1 MKKDITLVLS
11 GGGARG
17 IAHIGVIE
25 ELLKLNVNIA
35 SISGTSM
42 GALIGGIYAV
52 GKLEEFKQWMLKV
65 NRTKIFKLIDF
76 SFSTQG
82 LVKGERIFNEIKP
95 FITDANIEDL
105 PIKYT
110 ATAFDIV
117 NGREV
122 VFDKGS
128 LFNAIRASISIPTIF
143 TPLTIG
149 DSVFID
155 GGVVNNIPINTAKR
169 VQNDIVIAVNVNAGV
184 TDDIVY
190 FSELEQLTKQNESTT
205 KSIYR
210 INKNINYFFLV
221 NNSLVTM
228 TNHISNL
235 ILEKNPPDVL
245 VEIPRNIAGIFEF
258 YNAKSIIN
266 SGKEYFANSIPEI
279 ESKIRNVL

>member
-25 ELLKLNVNIA
+25 ELVKLNVNIA

-82 LVKGERIFNEIKP
+82 LVKGERIFNEIKE
-95 FITDANIEDL
+95 FITDVNIEDL

-110 ATAFDIV
+110 ATAFDIA

-128 LFNAIRASISIPTIF
+128 LYNAIRASISIPTIF
-143 TPLTIG
+143 TPLTLG

-190 FSELEQLTKQNESTT
+190 YSELEQLAKQNLKAN
-205 KSIYR
+205 KSQYR

-235 ILEKNPPDVL
+235 ILEKYPPDVL
-245 VEIPRNIAGIFEF
+245 VEIPRNGAGIFEF
-258 YNAKSIIN
+258 YNAKTIIN
-266 SGKEYFANSIPEI
+266 SGKEHFINSIPEI
-279 ESKIRNVL
+279 QSKI

>member
-25 ELLKLNVNIA
+25 ELVKLNVNIA

-82 LVKGERIFNEIKP
+82 LVKGERIFNEIKE
-95 FITDANIEDL
+95 FITDVNIEDL

-110 ATAFDIV
+110 ATAFDIA

-128 LFNAIRASISIPTIF
+128 LYNAIRASISIPTIF
-143 TPLTIG
+143 TPLTLG

-184 TDDIVY
+184 ADDVVY
-190 FSELEQLTKQNESTT
+190 FSEIEQLTKQDKGTNKTSH
-205 KSIYR
+205 R
-210 INKNINYFFLV
+210 INKNVNYFFLV

-235 ILEKNPPDVL
+235 ILEKYPPDVL
-245 VEIPRNIAGIFEF
+245 VEIPRNGAGIFEF
-258 YNAKSIIN
+258 YNAKAIIN
-266 SGKEYFANSIPEI
+266 SGKEHFVNSIPEI
-279 ESKIRNVL
+279 QSKI

>member
-25 ELLKLNVNIA
+25 ELVKLNVNIA

-82 LVKGERIFNEIKP
+82 LVKGERIFNEIKE
-95 FITDANIEDL
+95 FITDVNIEDL

-110 ATAFDIV
+110 ATAFDIA
-117 NGREV
+117 NGKEV

-143 TPLTIG
+143 TPLTLG

-184 TDDIVY
+184 ADDVVY
-190 FSELEQLTKQNESTT
+190 FSEIEQLTKQDKGTNKTSH
-205 KSIYR
+205 R
-210 INKNINYFFLV
+210 MNKNVNYFFLV

-235 ILEKNPPDVL
+235 ILEKYPPDIL
-245 VEIPRNIAGIFEF
+245 VEIPRNVAGIFEF
-258 YNAKSIIN
+258 YSANAIIN
-266 SGKEYFANSIPEI
+266 SGKEYFVNLIPEI
-279 ESKIRNVL
+279 QSKI

>member
-25 ELLKLNVNIA
+25 ELVKLNVNIA

-82 LVKGERIFNEIKP
+82 LVKGERIFNEIKE
-95 FITDANIEDL
+95 FITDVNIEDL

-110 ATAFDIV
+110 ATAFDIA

-128 LFNAIRASISIPTIF
+128 LYNAIRASISIPTIF
-143 TPLTIG
+143 TPLTLG

-184 TDDIVY
+184 ADNVVY
-190 FSELEQLTKQNESTT
+190 FSEIEQLTKQDKGTNKTSH
-205 KSIYR
+205 R
-210 INKNINYFFLV
+210 INKNVNYFFLV

-235 ILEKNPPDVL
+235 ILEKYPPDVL
-245 VEIPRNIAGIFEF
+245 VEIPRNGAGIFEF
-258 YNAKSIIN
+258 YNAKTIIN
-266 SGKEYFANSIPEI
+266 TGKEHFINSIPEI
-279 ESKIRNVL
+279 QSKI

>member
-25 ELLKLNVNIA
+25 ELVKLNVNIA

-82 LVKGERIFNEIKP
+82 LVKGERIFNEIKE
-95 FITDANIEDL
+95 FITDVNIEDL

-110 ATAFDIV
+110 ATAFDIA

-143 TPLTIG
+143 TPLTLG

-169 VQNDIVIAVNVNAGV
+169 VENDIVIAVNVNAGV
-184 TDDIVY
+184 ADDVVY
-190 FSELEQLTKQNESTT
+190 FSEIEQLTKQDKGTNKTSH
-205 KSIYR
+205 R
-210 INKNINYFFLV
+210 MNKNINYFFLV

-235 ILEKNPPDVL
+235 ILEKYPPDVL
-245 VEIPRNIAGIFEF
+245 VEIPRNGAGIFEF
-258 YNAKSIIN
+258 YNAKTIIN
-266 SGKEYFANSIPEI
+266 SGKEHFINSIPEI
-279 ESKIRNVL
+279 QSKI

>member
-25 ELLKLNVNIA
+25 ELVKLNVNIA

-82 LVKGERIFNEIKP
+82 LVKGERIFNEIKE
-95 FITDANIEDL
+95 FITDVNIEDL

-110 ATAFDIV
+110 ATAFDIA

-128 LFNAIRASISIPTIF
+128 LYNAIRASISIPTIF
-143 TPLTIG
+143 TPLTLG
-149 DSVFID
+149 DSVFVD

-184 TDDIVY
+184 ADDVVY
-190 FSELEQLTKQNESTT
+190 FSEIEQLTKQDKGTNKTSH
-205 KSIYR
+205 R
-210 INKNINYFFLV
+210 MNKNVNYFFLV

-235 ILEKNPPDVL
+235 ILEKYPPDVL
-245 VEIPRNIAGIFEF
+245 VEIPRNGAGIFEF
-258 YNAKSIIN
+258 YNAKTIIN
-266 SGKEYFANSIPEI
+266 SGKEHFINSIPEI
-279 ESKIRNVL
+279 QSKI

>member
-25 ELLKLNVNIA
+25 ELVKLNVNIA

-82 LVKGERIFNEIKP
+82 LVKGERIFNEIKE
-95 FITDANIEDL
+95 FITDVNIEDL

-110 ATAFDIV
+110 ATAFDIA

-128 LFNAIRASISIPTIF
+128 LYNAIRASISIPTIF
-143 TPLTIG
+143 TPLTLG

-169 VQNDIVIAVNVNAGV
+169 VQNDIVIAVNVNAGISDNV
-184 TDDIVY
+184 VY
-190 FSELEQLTKQNESTT
+190 FSEIEQLIKQDKGTNKTSH
-205 KSIYR
+205 R

-235 ILEKNPPDVL
+235 ILEKYPPDVL
-245 VEIPRNIAGIFEF
+245 VEIPRNGAGIFEF
-258 YNAKSIIN
+258 YNAKTIIN
-266 SGKEYFANSIPEI
+266 SGKEHFINSIPEI
-279 ESKIRNVL
+279 QSKI

>member
-1 MKKDITLVLS
+1 
-11 GGGARG
+11 
-17 IAHIGVIE
+17 
-25 ELLKLNVNIA
+25 
-35 SISGTSM
+35 M

-82 LVKGERIFNEIKP
+82 LVKGERIFNEIKE
-95 FITDANIEDL
+95 FITDVNIEDL

-110 ATAFDIV
+110 ATAFDIA

-122 VFDKGS
+122 VFDRGS
-128 LFNAIRASISIPTIF
+128 LYNAIRASISIPTIF
-143 TPLTIG
+143 TPLTLG

-169 VQNDIVIAVNVNAGV
+169 VQNDIVIAVNVNAGISDNV
-184 TDDIVY
+184 VY
-190 FSELEQLTKQNESTT
+190 FSEIEQLIKQDKGTNKTSH
-205 KSIYR
+205 R

-235 ILEKNPPDVL
+235 ILEKYPPDVL
-245 VEIPRNIAGIFEF
+245 VEIPRNGAGIFEF
-258 YNAKSIIN
+258 YNAKTIIN
-266 SGKEYFANSIPEI
+266 SGKEHFINSILEI
-279 ESKIRNVL
+279 QSKI

>member
-110 ATAFDIV
+110 ATTFDIV

>member
-25 ELLKLNVNIA
+25 ELVKLNVNIA

-82 LVKGERIFNEIKP
+82 LVKGERIFNEIKE
-95 FITDANIEDL
+95 FITDVNIEDL

-110 ATAFDIV
+110 ATAFDIA

-128 LFNAIRASISIPTIF
+128 LYNAIRASISIPTIF
-143 TPLTIG
+143 TPLTLG

-169 VQNDIVIAVNVNAGV
+169 VENDIVIAVNVNAGV

-190 FSELEQLTKQNESTT
+190 YSELDQLAKQNLKAN
-205 KSIYR
+205 KSQYR

-245 VEIPRNIAGIFEF
+245 VEIPRNGAGIFEF
-258 YNAKSIIN
+258 YNAKTIIN
-266 SGKEYFANSIPEI
+266 SGKEHFINSIPEI
-279 ESKIRNVL
+279 QSKI

>member
-25 ELLKLNVNIA
+25 ELVKLNVNIA

-82 LVKGERIFNEIKP
+82 LVKGERIFNEIKE
-95 FITDANIEDL
+95 FITDVNIEDL

-110 ATAFDIV
+110 ATAFDIA

-128 LFNAIRASISIPTIF
+128 LYNAIRASISIPTIF
-143 TPLTIG
+143 TPLTLG

-184 TDDIVY
+184 ADDVVY
-190 FSELEQLTKQNESTT
+190 FSEIEQLTKQDKGTNKTSH
-205 KSIYR
+205 R
-210 INKNINYFFLV
+210 MNKNVNYFFLV

-235 ILEKNPPDVL
+235 ILEKYPPDVL
-245 VEIPRNIAGIFEF
+245 VEIPRNGAGIFEF
-258 YNAKSIIN
+258 YNAKTIIN
-266 SGKEYFANSIPEI
+266 SGKEHFINSIPEI
-279 ESKIRNVL
+279 QSKI

>member
-190 FSELEQLTKQNESTT
+190 FSELEQLTKQNENTT

-279 ESKIRNVL
+279 ESKI

>member
-25 ELLKLNVNIA
+25 ELVKLNVNIA

-82 LVKGERIFNEIKP
+82 LVKGERIFNEIKE
-95 FITDANIEDL
+95 FITDVNIEDL

-110 ATAFDIV
+110 ATAFDIA

-128 LFNAIRASISIPTIF
+128 LYNAIRASISIPTIF
-143 TPLTIG
+143 TPLTLG

-184 TDDIVY
+184 SDNVVY
-190 FSELEQLTKQNESTT
+190 FSEIEQLTKQDKGTNES
-205 KSIYR
+205 SHR
-210 INKNINYFFLV
+210 INKNVNYFFLV

-235 ILEKNPPDVL
+235 ILEKYPPDVL
-245 VEIPRNIAGIFEF
+245 VEIPRNVAGIFEF
-258 YNAKSIIN
+258 YNAKAIIN
-266 SGKEYFANSIPEI
+266 SGKEYFTNSIPEI
-279 ESKIRNVL
+279 QSKF

>member
-25 ELLKLNVNIA
+25 ELVKLNVNIA

-82 LVKGERIFNEIKP
+82 LVKGERIFNEIKE
-95 FITDANIEDL
+95 FITDVNIEDL

-110 ATAFDIV
+110 ATAFDIA

-143 TPLTIG
+143 TPLTLG

-169 VQNDIVIAVNVNAGV
+169 VENDIVIAVNVNAGV

-190 FSELEQLTKQNESTT
+190 YSELEQLAKQNLKAN
-205 KSIYR
+205 KSQYR

-245 VEIPRNIAGIFEF
+245 VEIPRNGAGIFEF
-258 YNAKSIIN
+258 YNAKTIIN
-266 SGKEYFANSIPEI
+266 SGKEHFINSIPEI
-279 ESKIRNVL
+279 QAKI

>member
-25 ELLKLNVNIA
+25 ELVKLNVNIA

-82 LVKGERIFNEIKP
+82 LVKGERIFNEIKE
-95 FITDANIEDL
+95 FITDVNIEDL

-110 ATAFDIV
+110 ATAFDIA

-122 VFDKGS
+122 VFDRGS
-128 LFNAIRASISIPTIF
+128 LYNAIRASISIPTIF
-143 TPLTIG
+143 TPLTLG

-169 VQNDIVIAVNVNAGV
+169 VQNDIVIAVNVNAGISDNV
-184 TDDIVY
+184 VY
-190 FSELEQLTKQNESTT
+190 FSEIEQLIKQDKGTNKTSH
-205 KSIYR
+205 R

-235 ILEKNPPDVL
+235 ILEKYPPDVL
-245 VEIPRNIAGIFEF
+245 VEIPRNGAGIFEF
-258 YNAKSIIN
+258 YNAKTIIN
-266 SGKEYFANSIPEI
+266 SGKEHFINSIPEI
-279 ESKIRNVL
+279 QAKI

>member
-82 LVKGERIFNEIKP
+82 LVKGERIFNEIKE
-95 FITDANIEDL
+95 FITDVNIEDL

-110 ATAFDIV
+110 ATAFDIA

-128 LFNAIRASISIPTIF
+128 LYNAIRASISIPTIF
-143 TPLTIG
+143 TPLILR

-169 VQNDIVIAVNVNAGV
+169 VQNDIIIAVNVNAGV

-190 FSELEQLTKQNESTT
+190 YSELEQRSLQNQNTN

-210 INKNINYFFLV
+210 INKHINYFFLV

-235 ILEKNPPDVL
+235 ILEKYPPDVL
-245 VEIPRNIAGIFEF
+245 VEIPRNGAGIFEF
-258 YNAKSIIN
+258 YKAKTIIN
-266 SGKEYFANSIPEI
+266 SGKEHFKNSIPEI
-279 ESKIRNVL
+279 QSKI

>member
-190 FSELEQLTKQNESTT
+190 FSELEQLTKQNENTT

-279 ESKIRNVL
+279 QSKI

>member
-25 ELLKLNVNIA
+25 ELVKLNVNIA

-82 LVKGERIFNEIKP
+82 LVKGERIFNEIKE
-95 FITDANIEDL
+95 FITDVNIEDL

-110 ATAFDIV
+110 ATAFDIA

-128 LFNAIRASISIPTIF
+128 LYNAIRASISIPTIF
-143 TPLTIG
+143 TPLTLG

-169 VQNDIVIAVNVNAGV
+169 VENDIVIAVNVNAGV

-190 FSELEQLTKQNESTT
+190 YSELEQLAKQNLKAN
-205 KSIYR
+205 KSQYR

-235 ILEKNPPDVL
+235 ILEKYPPDVL
-245 VEIPRNIAGIFEF
+245 VEIPRNSAGIFEF
-258 YNAKSIIN
+258 YNAKTIIN
-266 SGKEYFANSIPEI
+266 SGKEHFINSIPEI
-279 ESKIRNVL
+279 QSKI

>member
-25 ELLKLNVNIA
+25 ELVKLNVNIA

-82 LVKGERIFNEIKP
+82 LVKGERIFNEIKE
-95 FITDANIEDL
+95 FITDVNIEDL

-110 ATAFDIV
+110 ATAFDIA

-128 LFNAIRASISIPTIF
+128 LYNAIRASISIPTIF
-143 TPLTIG
+143 TPLTLG

-184 TDDIVY
+184 ADDVVY
-190 FSELEQLTKQNESTT
+190 FSEIEQLAKQGKDTNKTSH
-205 KSIYR
+205 R
-210 INKNINYFFLV
+210 MNKNVNYFFLV

-235 ILEKNPPDVL
+235 ILEKYPPDIL
-245 VEIPRNIAGIFEF
+245 VEIPRNGAGIFEF
-258 YNAKSIIN
+258 YNAKTIIN
-266 SGKEYFANSIPEI
+266 SGKEHFINSISEI
-279 ESKIRNVL
+279 QSKI

>member
-25 ELLKLNVNIA
+25 ELVKLNVNIA

-82 LVKGERIFNEIKP
+82 LVKGERIFNEIKE
-95 FITDANIEDL
+95 FITDVNIEDL

-110 ATAFDIV
+110 ATAFDIA

-128 LFNAIRASISIPTIF
+128 LYNAIRASISIPTIF
-143 TPLTIG
+143 TPLTLG

-184 TDDIVY
+184 ADNVVY
-190 FSELEQLTKQNESTT
+190 FSEIEQLTKQDKDTNKTSH
-205 KSIYR
+205 R
-210 INKNINYFFLV
+210 INKNVNYFFLV

-235 ILEKNPPDVL
+235 ILEKYPPDVL
-245 VEIPRNIAGIFEF
+245 VEIPRNGAGIFEF
-258 YNAKSIIN
+258 YNAKTIIN
-266 SGKEYFANSIPEI
+266 SGKEHFINSIPEI
-279 ESKIRNVL
+279 QSKI

>member
-25 ELLKLNVNIA
+25 ELVKLNVNIA

-82 LVKGERIFNEIKP
+82 LVKGERIFNEIKE
-95 FITDANIEDL
+95 FITDVNIEDL

-110 ATAFDIV
+110 ATAFDIA

-128 LFNAIRASISIPTIF
+128 LYNAIRASISIPTIF
-143 TPLTIG
+143 TPLTLG
-149 DSVFID
+149 DSVFVD

-169 VQNDIVIAVNVNAGV
+169 VENDIVIAVNVNAGV

-190 FSELEQLTKQNESTT
+190 YSELEQLAKQNLKAN
-205 KSIYR
+205 KSQYR

-235 ILEKNPPDVL
+235 ILEKYPPDVL
-245 VEIPRNIAGIFEF
+245 VEIPRNGAGIFEF
-258 YNAKSIIN
+258 YNAKTIIN
-266 SGKEYFANSIPEI
+266 SGKEHFINSIPEI
-279 ESKIRNVL
+279 QSKI

>member
-25 ELLKLNVNIA
+25 ELVKLNVNIA

-82 LVKGERIFNEIKP
+82 LVKGERIFNEIKE
-95 FITDANIEDL
+95 FITDVNIEDL

-110 ATAFDIV
+110 ATAFDIA

-128 LFNAIRASISIPTIF
+128 LYNAIRASISIPTIF
-143 TPLTIG
+143 TPLTLG

-169 VQNDIVIAVNVNAGV
+169 VENDIVIAVNVNAGV

-190 FSELEQLTKQNESTT
+190 YSELEQLAKQNLKAN
-205 KSIYR
+205 KSQYR
-210 INKNINYFFLV
+210 INKNVNYFFLV

-235 ILEKNPPDVL
+235 ILEKYPPDVL
-245 VEIPRNIAGIFEF
+245 VEIPRNGAGIFEF
-258 YNAKSIIN
+258 YNAKTIIN
-266 SGKEYFANSIPEI
+266 SGKEHFINSIPEI
-279 ESKIRNVL
+279 QSKI

>member
-65 NRTKIFKLIDF
+65 NRTKIFRLIDF

-82 LVKGERIFNEIKP
+82 LVKGERVFNEIRE
-95 FITDANIEDL
+95 FITDVNIEDL

-110 ATAFDIV
+110 ATAFDIA

-143 TPLTIG
+143 TPLTLG

-169 VQNDIVIAVNVNAGV
+169 VENDIVIAVNVNAGV

-190 FSELEQLTKQNESTT
+190 YSELEQLAKQNLKAN
-205 KSIYR
+205 KSQYR

-235 ILEKNPPDVL
+235 ILEKYPPDVL
-245 VEIPRNIAGIFEF
+245 VEIPRNGAGIFEF
-258 YNAKSIIN
+258 YNAKTIIN
-266 SGKEYFANSIPEI
+266 SGKEHFINSIPEI
-279 ESKIRNVL
+279 QSKI

>member
-1 MKKDITLVLS
+1 MKKNITLVLS

-25 ELLKLNVNIA
+25 ELVKLNVNIA

-82 LVKGERIFNEIKP
+82 LVKGERIFNEIKE
-95 FITDANIEDL
+95 FITDVNIEDL

-110 ATAFDIV
+110 ATAFDIA

-128 LFNAIRASISIPTIF
+128 LYNAIRASISIPTIF
-143 TPLTIG
+143 TPLTLG

-169 VQNDIVIAVNVNAGV
+169 VQNDIVIAVNVNAGISDNV
-184 TDDIVY
+184 VY
-190 FSELEQLTKQNESTT
+190 FSEIEQLIKQDKGTNKTSH
-205 KSIYR
+205 R
-210 INKNINYFFLV
+210 INKNVNYFFLV

-235 ILEKNPPDVL
+235 ILEKYPPDVL
-245 VEIPRNIAGIFEF
+245 VEIPRNGAGIFEF
-258 YNAKSIIN
+258 YNAKAIIN
-266 SGKEYFANSIPEI
+266 SGKEHFVNSIPEI
-279 ESKIRNVL
+279 QSKI

>member
-25 ELLKLNVNIA
+25 ELVKLNVNIA

-82 LVKGERIFNEIKP
+82 LVKGERIFNEIKE
-95 FITDANIEDL
+95 FITDVNIEDL

-110 ATAFDIV
+110 ATAFDIA

-128 LFNAIRASISIPTIF
+128 LYNAIRASISIPTIF
-143 TPLTIG
+143 TPLTLG

-184 TDDIVY
+184 ADDVVY
-190 FSELEQLTKQNESTT
+190 FSEIEQLTKQDKGTN
-205 KSIYR
+205 KSSHR
-210 INKNINYFFLV
+210 INKNVNYFFLV

-235 ILEKNPPDVL
+235 ILEKYPPDVL
-245 VEIPRNIAGIFEF
+245 VEIPRNGAGIFEF
-258 YNAKSIIN
+258 YNAKTIIN
-266 SGKEYFANSIPEI
+266 TGKEHFINSIPEI
-279 ESKIRNVL
+279 QSKI

>member
-25 ELLKLNVNIA
+25 ELVKLNVNIA

-82 LVKGERIFNEIKP
+82 LVKGERIFNEIKE
-95 FITDANIEDL
+95 FITDVNIEDL

-110 ATAFDIV
+110 ATAFDIA

-128 LFNAIRASISIPTIF
+128 LYNAIRASISIPTIF
-143 TPLTIG
+143 TPLTLG

-169 VQNDIVIAVNVNAGV
+169 VENDIVIAVNVNAGV

-190 FSELEQLTKQNESTT
+190 YSELEQLVKQNLKAN
-205 KSIYR
+205 KSQYR

-245 VEIPRNIAGIFEF
+245 VEIPRNGAGIFEF
-258 YNAKSIIN
+258 YNAKTIIN
-266 SGKEYFANSIPEI
+266 SGKEHFINSIPEI
-279 ESKIRNVL
+279 QAKI

>member
-25 ELLKLNVNIA
+25 ELVKLNVNIA

-82 LVKGERIFNEIKP
+82 LVKGERIFNEIKE
-95 FITDANIEDL
+95 FITDVNIEDL

-110 ATAFDIV
+110 ATAFDIA

-128 LFNAIRASISIPTIF
+128 LYNAIRASISIPTIF
-143 TPLTIG
+143 TPLTLG

-169 VQNDIVIAVNVNAGV
+169 VQNDIVIAVNVNAGISDNV
-184 TDDIVY
+184 VY
-190 FSELEQLTKQNESTT
+190 FSEIEQLIKQDKGTNKTSH
-205 KSIYR
+205 R
-210 INKNINYFFLV
+210 INKNVNYFFLV

-235 ILEKNPPDVL
+235 ILEKYPPDVL
-245 VEIPRNIAGIFEF
+245 VEIPRNGAGIFEF
-258 YNAKSIIN
+258 YNAKAIIN
-266 SGKEYFANSIPEI
+266 SGKEHFVNSIPEI
-279 ESKIRNVL
+279 QSKI

>member
-25 ELLKLNVNIA
+25 ELVKLNVNIA

-82 LVKGERIFNEIKP
+82 LVKGERIFNEIKE
-95 FITDANIEDL
+95 FITDVNIEDL

-110 ATAFDIV
+110 ATAFDIA

-143 TPLTIG
+143 TPLTLG

-169 VQNDIVIAVNVNAGV
+169 VENDIVIAVNVNAGV

-190 FSELEQLTKQNESTT
+190 YSELEQLAKQNLKAN
-205 KSIYR
+205 KSQYR

-235 ILEKNPPDVL
+235 ILEKYPPDVL
-245 VEIPRNIAGIFEF
+245 VEIPRNGAGIFEF
-258 YNAKSIIN
+258 YNAKAIIN
-266 SGKEYFANSIPEI
+266 SGKEHFVNSIPEI
-279 ESKIRNVL
+279 QSKI

>member
-25 ELLKLNVNIA
+25 ELVKLNVNIA

-82 LVKGERIFNEIKP
+82 LVKGERIFNEIKE
-95 FITDANIEDL
+95 FITDVNIEDL

-110 ATAFDIV
+110 ATAFDIA

-143 TPLTIG
+143 TPLTLG
-149 DSVFID
+149 DSVFVD

-184 TDDIVY
+184 ADDVVY
-190 FSELEQLTKQNESTT
+190 FSEIEQLTKQDKDTNKTSH
-205 KSIYR
+205 R
-210 INKNINYFFLV
+210 MNKNVNYFFLV

-235 ILEKNPPDVL
+235 ILEKYPPDVL
-245 VEIPRNIAGIFEF
+245 VEIPRNGAGIFEF
-258 YNAKSIIN
+258 YNAKTIIN
-266 SGKEYFANSIPEI
+266 SGKEHFINSIPEI
-279 ESKIRNVL
+279 QSKI

>member
-17 IAHIGVIE
+17 ISHIGVIE
-25 ELLKLNVNIA
+25 ELVKLNVNIA

-82 LVKGERIFNEIKP
+82 LVKGERIFNEIKE
-95 FITDANIEDL
+95 FITDVNIEDL

-110 ATAFDIV
+110 ATAFDIA

-143 TPLTIG
+143 TPLTLG

-169 VQNDIVIAVNVNAGV
+169 VENDIVIAVNVNAGV
-184 TDDIVY
+184 ADDVVY
-190 FSELEQLTKQNESTT
+190 FSEIEQLTKQDKGTNKTSH
-205 KSIYR
+205 R
-210 INKNINYFFLV
+210 MNKNVNYFFLV

-235 ILEKNPPDVL
+235 ILEKYPPDVL
-245 VEIPRNIAGIFEF
+245 VEIPRNGAGIFEF
-258 YNAKSIIN
+258 YNAKAIIN
-266 SGKEYFANSIPEI
+266 SGKEHFVNSIPEI
-279 ESKIRNVL
+279 QSKI

>member
-190 FSELEQLTKQNESTT
+190 FSELEQLSKQNENTT

-279 ESKIRNVL
+279 QSKI

>member
-25 ELLKLNVNIA
+25 ELVKLNVNIA

-82 LVKGERIFNEIKP
+82 LVKGERIFNEIKE
-95 FITDANIEDL
+95 FITDVNIEDL

-110 ATAFDIV
+110 ATAFDIA

-128 LFNAIRASISIPTIF
+128 LYNAIRASISIPTIF
-143 TPLTIG
+143 TPLTLG
-149 DSVFID
+149 DSIFID

-184 TDDIVY
+184 SDNVVY
-190 FSELEQLTKQNESTT
+190 FSEIEQLTKQDKGTNES
-205 KSIYR
+205 SHR
-210 INKNINYFFLV
+210 INKNVNYFFLV

-235 ILEKNPPDVL
+235 ILEKYPPDVL
-245 VEIPRNIAGIFEF
+245 VEIPRNVAGIFEF
-258 YNAKSIIN
+258 YNAKAIIN
-266 SGKEYFANSIPEI
+266 SGKEYFTNSIPEI
-279 ESKIRNVL
+279 QSKF

>member
-25 ELLKLNVNIA
+25 ELVKLNVNIA

-82 LVKGERIFNEIKP
+82 LVKGERIFNEIKE
-95 FITDANIEDL
+95 FITDVNIEDL

-110 ATAFDIV
+110 ATAFDIA

-128 LFNAIRASISIPTIF
+128 LYNAIRASISIPTIF
-143 TPLTIG
+143 TPLTLG

-169 VQNDIVIAVNVNAGV
+169 VQNDIVIAVNVNAGISDNV
-184 TDDIVY
+184 VY
-190 FSELEQLTKQNESTT
+190 FSEIEQLIKQDKGTNKTSH
-205 KSIYR
+205 R

-235 ILEKNPPDVL
+235 ILEKYPPDVL
-245 VEIPRNIAGIFEF
+245 VEIPRNGAGIFEF
-258 YNAKSIIN
+258 YNAKTIIN
-266 SGKEYFANSIPEI
+266 SGKEHFINSILEI
-279 ESKIRNVL
+279 QSKI

>member
-25 ELLKLNVNIA
+25 ELVKLNVNIA

-82 LVKGERIFNEIKP
+82 LVKGERIFNEIKE
-95 FITDANIEDL
+95 FITDVNIEDL

-110 ATAFDIV
+110 ATAFDIA

-122 VFDKGS
+122 VFAKGS
-128 LFNAIRASISIPTIF
+128 LYNAIRASISIPTIF
-143 TPLTIG
+143 TPLTLG

-169 VQNDIVIAVNVNAGV
+169 VQNDIVIAVNVNAGISDNV
-184 TDDIVY
+184 VY
-190 FSELEQLTKQNESTT
+190 FSEIEQLIKQDKGTNKTSH
-205 KSIYR
+205 R
-210 INKNINYFFLV
+210 INKNVNYFFLV

-235 ILEKNPPDVL
+235 ILEKYPPDVL
-245 VEIPRNIAGIFEF
+245 VEIPRNGAGIFEF
-258 YNAKSIIN
+258 YNAKTIIN
-266 SGKEYFANSIPEI
+266 SGKEHFINSIPEI
-279 ESKIRNVL
+279 QSKI

>member
-82 LVKGERIFNEIKP
+82 LVKGERVFNEIRE
-95 FITDANIEDL
+95 FITDVNIEDL

-110 ATAFDIV
+110 ATAFDIA

-169 VQNDIVIAVNVNAGV
+169 VENDIVIAVNVNAGV

-190 FSELEQLTKQNESTT
+190 YSELEQLAKQNLKAS

-245 VEIPRNIAGIFEF
+245 VEIPRNVAGIFEF
-258 YNAKSIIN
+258 YNTKAIIN

-279 ESKIRNVL
+279 ELKI

>member
-82 LVKGERIFNEIKP
+82 LVKGERIFNEIRE
-95 FITDANIEDL
+95 FITDVNIEDL

-110 ATAFDIV
+110 ATAFDIA

-128 LFNAIRASISIPTIF
+128 LYNAIRASISIPTIF
-143 TPLTIG
+143 TPLTLG

-190 FSELEQLTKQNESTT
+190 YSELEQQSLQNQNTN

-210 INKNINYFFLV
+210 INKHINYFFLV

-235 ILEKNPPDVL
+235 VLEKNPPDVL
-245 VEIPRNIAGIFEF
+245 VEIPRNVAGIFEF
-258 YNAKSIIN
+258 YNAKAIIN
-266 SGKEYFANSIPEI
+266 SGKEYFTNSIPEI
-279 ESKIRNVL
+279 QSKF

>member
-25 ELLKLNVNIA
+25 ELVKLNVNIA

-82 LVKGERIFNEIKP
+82 LVKGERIFNEIKE
-95 FITDANIEDL
+95 FITDVNIEDL

-110 ATAFDIV
+110 ATAFDIA

-128 LFNAIRASISIPTIF
+128 LYNAIRASISIPTIF
-143 TPLTIG
+143 TPLTLG

-169 VQNDIVIAVNVNAGV
+169 VQNDIVIAVNVNAGISDNV
-184 TDDIVY
+184 VY
-190 FSELEQLTKQNESTT
+190 FSEIEQLTKQDKDTNKTSH
-205 KSIYR
+205 R
-210 INKNINYFFLV
+210 INKNVNYFFLV

-235 ILEKNPPDVL
+235 ILEKYPPDVL
-245 VEIPRNIAGIFEF
+245 VEIPRNGAGIFEF
-258 YNAKSIIN
+258 YNAKTIIN
-266 SGKEYFANSIPEI
+266 SGKEHFINSIPEI
-279 ESKIRNVL
+279 QSKI

>member
-82 LVKGERIFNEIKP
+82 LVKGERIFNEIKE

-110 ATAFDIV
+110 ATAFDIA

-190 FSELEQLTKQNESTT
+190 FSELEQLTKQNENTT

-258 YNAKSIIN
+258 YNAKAIIN

-279 ESKIRNVL
+279 ESKI

>member
-117 NGREV
+117 NGSEV

-190 FSELEQLTKQNESTT
+190 FSELEQLTKQNENTT

-279 ESKIRNVL
+279 QSKI